1 LPIDYETA
9 LQLLNQTFVES
20 EDDLLRLPTPEIPED
35 LRDPFDLIFSSATQ
49 AYREGL
55 VGCAI
60 ARIQDRS
67 INIRLP
73 YIKQGRN
80 AYNGRTLDEKVVNP
94 FFQSRR
100 VPCSRAPFLSTFRR
114 GIQFDEGTT
123 RGVRDIK
130 GYRAFLELVGY
141 LERTEDDQALL
152 HFLRYLLLMFVR
164 LREAAVVPLTRLQR
178 ISLEQYGVLISG
190 LLATPSG
197 GRFPVLLVTAAFST
211 IKHFFGLDWEVTAQG
226 INVAGRNRRGRRCH
240 DFASWTRSSSRRN
253 NGAPT
258 IS

>member
-1 LPIDYETA
+1 
-9 LQLLNQTFVES
+9 
-20 EDDLLRLPTPEIPED
+20 
-35 LRDPFDLIFSSATQ
+35 
-49 AYREGL
+49 
-55 VGCAI
+55 
-60 ARIQDRS
+60 
-67 INIRLP
+67 
-73 YIKQGRN
+73 
-80 AYNGRTLDEKVVNP
+80 
-94 FFQSRR
+94 
-100 VPCSRAPFLSTFRR
+100 LSTFRR

-240 DFASWTRSSSRRN
+240 DFASWSRSSSRRN